1 MPNQWQKNTTMM
13 NNYYSIRT
21 FSGRRYILWIF
32 MSMPNAAR
40 AATFNY
46 WQFNLK
52 LQEAC
57 QMEFLNLQDSE
68 NPEVHLN

>member
-1 MPNQWQKNTTMM
+1 
-13 NNYYSIRT
+13 
-21 FSGRRYILWIF
+21 

-40 AATFNY
+40 AATFSY
-46 WQFNLK
+46 WQLNLK

-57 QMEFLNLQDSE
+57 QMEFLNLQVSE